1 MAWGNRAIQDP
12 EAEFPEFRRTF
23 MNRRHIIAATAAAIL
38 AGTLP
43 AGAQTYPTRPI
54 TMIIPFAA
62 GGPTDVVARIVA
74 EAMSKNLG
82 QSVVIENV
90 AGAGGTTGSSRLT
103 QQQPDGYSIMIG
115 HTGTHAASVALYPN
129 LRYNPVSD
137 FAPIGLVNTNAI
149 LITAKKALPANN
161 LTEFVAWL
169 KANESTANN
178 AHAGI
183 GSVSH
188 TTCLLLHAI
197 VGVKPQSVPYRGT
210 GPAMNDLVAGQVDYL
225 CDQVVNVAPQVR
237 AGTIK
242 AFAVAQQQ
250 RNAALPDV
258 PTTAEAGLPA
268 YQVVV
273 WNAMLAPK
281 GTPEPI
287 VARLNQ
293 ALTAALNDEG
303 VKARLTELGADLPT
317 GNLATPAGLRAFLEA
332 EIAKWTPVIKAAGV
346 TAGN

>member
-1 MAWGNRAIQDP
+1 
-12 EAEFPEFRRTF
+12 
-23 MNRRHIIAATAAAIL
+23 MNKRFFLAAAATALATGLSPAA
-38 AGTLP
+38 
-43 AGAQTYPTRPI
+43 AQTFPSRPI

-62 GGPTDVVARIVA
+62 GGPTDVVARIVS
-74 EAMSKNLG
+74 EAMGKSLG
-82 QSVVIENV
+82 QAVVIENV
-90 AGAGGTTGSSRLT
+90 AGAGGTTGSTRLT
-103 QQQPDGYSIMIG
+103 QAAADGHTIMIG

-129 LRYNPVSD
+129 LRYNPATD

-149 LITAKKALPANN
+149 LITAKKALPANT
-161 LTEFVAWL
+161 LSEFVAWV
-169 KANESTANN
+169 KANERTANN

-188 TTCLLLHAI
+188 TTCLLLNSI
-197 VGVKPQSVPYRGT
+197 MGVNPQTVPYRGT

-242 AFAVAQQQ
+242 AFAVAQMT
-250 RNAALPDV
+250 RNQALPDV
-258 PTTAEAGLPA
+258 PTTTEAGLPG

-281 GTPEPI
+281 GTPAPV
-287 VARLNQ
+287 VARLNE
-293 ALTAALNDEG
+293 ALKAALADAN
-303 VKARLTELGADLPT
+303 VRARLAELGADLPT
-317 GNLATPAGLRAFLEA
+317 DVQATPAGLQAFIES

-346 TAGN
+346 TASN

>member
-1 MAWGNRAIQDP
+1 
-12 EAEFPEFRRTF
+12 
-23 MNRRHIIAATAAAIL
+23 MNRRHLIAAGALAAMAGIAPAAAQ
-38 AGTLP
+38 TFP
-43 AGAQTYPTRPI
+43 ARPI

-62 GGPTDVVARIVA
+62 GGPTDVVGRIVA
-74 EAMSKNLG
+74 ESMSKNLG
-82 QSVVIENV
+82 QTVVIENV
-90 AGAGGTTGSSRLT
+90 AGAGGTTGATRLT
-103 QQQPDGYSIMIG
+103 TQQPDGYTIMIG

-137 FAPIGLVNTNAI
+137 FAQIGLVNTNAI
-149 LITAKKALPANN
+149 LITAKKALPANT
-161 LTEFVAWL
+161 LAEFVTWL
-169 KANESTANN
+169 KANERTANN

-188 TTCLLLHAI
+188 TTCLLLHATI
-197 VGVKPQSVPYRGT
+197 GVKPQSVPYRGT

-242 AFAVAQQQ
+242 AFAVAQQA

-258 PTTAEAGLPA
+258 PTTAEAGLPD

-287 VARLNQ
+287 VNRLNE
-293 ALTAALNDEG
+293 ALRAALADAN
-303 VKARLTELGADLPT
+303 VKARLAELGADLPAD
-317 GNLATPAGLRAFLEA
+317 NLATPAGLRTFLEA

>member
-1 MAWGNRAIQDP
+1 
-12 EAEFPEFRRTF
+12 
-23 MNRRHIIAATAAAIL
+23 MNKRHILAAAAAAML
-38 AGTLP
+38 AGAVP
-43 AGAQTYPTRPI
+43 AAAQTFPSRPI

-74 EAMSKNLG
+74 ESMGKSLG
-82 QSVVIENV
+82 QAVVIENIS
-90 AGAGGTTGSSRLT
+90 GAGGTTGSVRLT
-103 QQQPDGYSIMIG
+103 TQAPDGHTIMIG

-129 LRYNPVSD
+129 LRYNPATD

-161 LTEFVAWL
+161 LTEFVAWV
-169 KANESTANN
+169 KANERTANN

-188 TTCLLLHAI
+188 TTCLLLNSI
-197 VGVKPQSVPYRGT
+197 LGVNPQTVPYRGT

-242 AFAVAQQQ
+242 AFAVAQQA
-250 RNAALPDV
+250 RNQALPDV
-258 PTTAEAGLPA
+258 PTTVEAGLPA

-287 VARLNQ
+287 VAKLN
-293 ALTAALNDEG
+293 AALKAALADPN
-303 VKARLTELGADLPT
+303 VKARLAELGADLPT
-317 GNLATPAGLRAFLEA
+317 DVQATPAGLQSFLEA

-346 TAGN
+346 TATN